1 MTSGFLLPPPPH
13 EAVLEAATHELVERA
28 RGELLFPI
36 DGTVAREIVHVA
48 CEFGRDEHAEIL
60 VLRLSCDFCRSHNA
74 HGSAFLLVQF
84 IIESL
89 GLGLQAAPVVRDPLE
104 VFLFP
109 GPASLPRPPPPPPL
123 RPPLRTR

>member
-1 MTSGFLLPPPPH
+1 MTSGFLLAPRPH
-13 EAVLEAATHELVERA
+13 QAVLEAAAHELVERA

-48 CEFGRDEHAEIL
+48 RELGRDEHAEIL
-60 VLRLSCDFCRSHNA
+60 VLRLPCDFCRSHNA

-89 GLGLQAAPVVRDPLE
+89 GLGLQAAPVVRDALE

-109 GPASLPRPPPPPPL
+109 GWASAPPVVRMPPAL
-123 RPPLRTR
+123 